1 MIVMSGL
8 AAIIGSV
15 ASGVGNIVANSIQQ
29 RQANKQK
36 YEDYMRYA
44 RMAGATPSAISA
56 GITQTAAG
64 SSAGFA
70 NSIPDVGSTI
80 NSAVSADAAQKQSEA
95 AKEEAA
101 AASTRAETE
110 RQLGLMKLKFEPA
123 KYFAEIRKSLSE
135 AFKNTKEAFL
145 HGSMKQYYD
154 ELTKDVQQVRP
165 WKIAGL
171 RQGLLNDMAT
181 FGKIIQET
189 HTSKAQEGLF
199 KAQTFQA
206 QTQAELNQ
214 AQTQYTASMTLNE
227 NLRGFRLQWENS
239 LLSAGIDPN
248 KPFWENTARLMY
260 TNPTLFTKRMDMFIS
275 ALGNVDSR
283 LQENLGEH
291 YKRNLAFGVGLY
303 QLDKWRQNRLN
314 NRNMRNNNTMRTI
327 QGFIPFLG
335 GSSSPEPS
343 LGPISKVPWY
353 LKEDYYY

>member
-56 GITQTAAG
+56 GITQTAGG

-70 NSIPDVGSTI
+70 NSMPDFGSTI
-80 NSAVSADAAQKQSEA
+80 NSAVSADAAQQQAAA

-101 AASTRAETE
+101 AATTRAETD
-110 RQLGLMKLKFEPA
+110 RQIGLMRLRLEPA
-123 KYFAEIRKSLSE
+123 KYFADIRKSLSE

-145 HGSMKQYYD
+145 HGTMTQYYN

-165 WKIAGL
+165 WKLAGL

-181 FGKIIQET
+181 YGKIIQET
-189 HTSKAQEGLF
+189 KTSKAQEGLF
-199 KAQTFQA
+199 HAQAFQA
-206 QTQAELNQ
+206 QTQGELNQ
-214 AQTQYTASMTLNE
+214 AQTQFTASQTLNE

-260 TNPTLFTKRMDMFIS
+260 TNPTLFSKRMDMFIS

-291 YKRNLAFGVGLY
+291 YKRNIAVGVGLY
-303 QLDKWRQNRLN
+303 QFDKWHQKRLN
-314 NRNMRNNNTMRTI
+314 NRNMRNNNAMRTI

-335 GSSSPEPS
+335 SSSSPEPS

-353 LKEDYYY
+353 LKDDYYY

>member
-1 MIVMSGL
+1 MIVMSGIG
-8 AAIIGSV
+8 AIIGSV
-15 ASGVGNIVANSIQQ
+15 AAGVGNIVANSIQQ
-29 RQANKQK
+29 RQASKQK

-44 RMAGATPSAISA
+44 RMAGATPSAISS
-56 GITQTAAG
+56 GLTQTAAG

-70 NSIPDVGSTI
+70 NSLPDIGSTI

-101 AASTRAETE
+101 AATTRAETD
-110 RQLGLMKLKFEPA
+110 RQIGLMRLRLEPA
-123 KYFAEIRKSLSE
+123 KYFADIRKSLSE

-145 HGSMKQYYD
+145 HGSMTQYYN

-165 WKIAGL
+165 WKLAGL

-181 FGKIIQET
+181 YGKIIQET
-189 HTSKAQEGLF
+189 RTSKAQEGLYY
-199 KAQTFQA
+199 AQTFQA
-206 QTQAELNQ
+206 QTQGELNQ
-214 AQTQYTASMTLNE
+214 AQTQLTASHTLNE

-260 TNPTLFTKRMDMFIS
+260 TNPTLFSKRMDMFIS

-291 YKRNLAFGVGLY
+291 YKRNIGIGIGLHY
-303 QLDKWRQNRLN
+303 LNKVHQQNANSRSMRF
-314 NRNMRNNNTMRTI
+314 RNFA
-327 QGFIPFLG
+327 QGIGSLIPFAG
-335 GSSSPEPS
+335 FGSSASEV
-343 LGPISKVPWY
+343 GPISKVPWY
-353 LKEDYYY
+353 LKDDYYY